1 MLDNKQIIPIHIA
14 LIPDGNRRW
23 AKKKMLLPWV
33 GHLWGARALQ
43 KILAEA
49 LSMGIYCVSFWGGS
63 YDNLT
68 KRPEK
73 EIDYLF
79 KIYANWLAKLLVRK
93 ELAKHKIRVKVIGRF
108 KELLPKEI
116 IKIINEIEKATE
128 KNNGM
133 FLNILIGY
141 NGTDEMLHAVRSIA
155 AKSLALGIKPE
166 EITEETIK
174 QNLWTRNTP
183 PVDLIIR
190 TGEEGDPHNSTG
202 FMMFD
207 TAYSQYYFTK
217 TCWPDFTP
225 EEFKKAVQSFLKTE
239 RRGGR

>member
-1 MLDNKQIIPIHIA
+1 MSDNKQIIPIHVA

-23 AKKKMLLPWV
+23 AKKKGLSPWV

-43 KILAEA
+43 KILTEA
-49 LSMGIYCVSFWGGS
+49 LSMKIYCVSFWGGS
-63 YDNLT
+63 YDNLI
-68 KRPEK
+68 KRPSK

-79 KIYANWLAKLLVRK
+79 KIYSSWLTKLLIRK
-93 ELAKHKIRVKVIGRF
+93 ELVKHKIRVKVIGRF
-108 KELLPKEI
+108 KELLPKET

-128 KNNGM
+128 KNSGM

-141 NGTDEMLHAVRSIA
+141 NGTDEMLDAVRSIA
-155 AKSLALGIKPE
+155 AKNLKPE

-217 TCWPDFTP
+217 TMWPDFKP
-225 EEFKKAVQSFLKTE
+225 EEFKKAVEKFLKTE

>member
-1 MLDNKQIIPIHIA
+1 MSEKSQILPIHIA

-23 AKKKMLLPWV
+23 ARKKMLHPWV
-33 GHLWGARALQ
+33 GHLWGARAFQ
-43 KILAEA
+43 KVLAEA

-68 KRPEK
+68 KRPKK
-73 EIDYLF
+73 EVDYLF
-79 KIYANWLAKLLVRK
+79 KVYGSWLAKLLVRK
-93 ELAKHKIRVKVIGRF
+93 ELEKHQIRVKVIGRF
-108 KELLPKEI
+108 KELLPKET
-116 IKIINEIEKATE
+116 IKTINEIEKATE
-128 KNNGM
+128 KNSGM

-141 NGTDEMLHAVRSIA
+141 NGTDEMLYAVRSIA
-155 AKSLALGIKPE
+155 AKNLKPE

-207 TAYSQYYFTK
+207 TAYSEYYFTK
-217 TCWPDFTP
+217 TMWPDFKP
-225 EEFKKAVQSFLKTE
+225 EEFKKAVQAFLKTE

>member
-1 MLDNKQIIPIHIA
+1 MSDNKEMIPIHVA

-23 AKKKMLLPWV
+23 AKKKMLLPCI
-33 GHLWGARALQ
+33 GHLWGARALE
-43 KILAEA
+43 KILAES
-49 LSMGIYCVSFWGGS
+49 LKMGVKCVTFWGGS

-73 EIDYLF
+73 EVSYLISLYG
-79 KIYANWLAKLLVRK
+79 KYLQKLLKRK
-93 ELAKHKIRVKVIGRF
+93 ELQKDKIRVKVLGRV
-108 KELLPKEI
+108 KELLPAGTFKI
-116 IKIINEIEKATE
+116 IKDIEKLTE
-128 KNNGM
+128 KNDKL

-141 NGTDEMLHAVRSIA
+141 NGTDEILYAVRSIA
-155 AKSLALGIKPE
+155 EKSQAFKIKPE
-166 EITEETIK
+166 EITEEVIK
-174 QNLWTRNTP
+174 QNLWTHDTP

-217 TCWPDFTP
+217 TMWPDFSP
-225 EEFKKAVQSFLKTE
+225 EEFKKSIEKFLKTE
-239 RRGGR
+239 RRGGK

>member
-1 MLDNKQIIPIHIA
+1 MTDKSEILPVHIA

-23 AKKKMLLPWV
+23 ARKKGFSPWI

-49 LSMGIYCVSFWGGS
+49 LSMEIYCITFWGGS

-73 EIDYLF
+73 EISYLF
-79 KIYANWLAKLLVRK
+79 KIYASWLAKLLKRK
-93 ELAKHKIRVKVIGRF
+93 ELAKHKIRVKIIGRW
-108 KELLPKEI
+108 KELLPKDA
-116 IKIINEIEKATE
+116 IKTINDIEKATE
-128 KNNGM
+128 KNSGM

-141 NGTDEMLHAVRSIA
+141 NGTDEMLNAVRSIV
-155 AKSLALGIKPE
+155 AKNLKPE

-174 QNLWTRNTP
+174 QNLWTHSTP

-207 TAYSQYYFTK
+207 TAYSEYYFTK
-217 TCWPDFTP
+217 TMWPDFKP
-225 EEFKKAVQSFLKTE
+225 EEFKKAVQAFLKTE
-239 RRGGR
+239 RRGGK